1 MPKKLINKR
10 KVIILGSGKKLYK
23 NLEKIEKKIFNEN
36 LFVISLNAFKSIKE
50 KLINLRVSCHPL
62 RIFSDKNR
70 FKKLKNTFIIPYS
83 SMKPDLRKIFLKN
96 KINFLDYGLKFK
108 NQVEV
113 KKNFC
118 TLPFPLALGYSLAIS
133 IAGNAKSIVVAGF
146 DGYEKSDQ
154 ANDQTSILLKIF
166 KKKFKSYKIKSLTKT
181 KYNFS

>member
-1 MPKKLINKR
+1 
-10 KVIILGSGKKLYK
+10 
-23 NLEKIEKKIFNEN
+23 
-36 LFVISLNAFKSIKE
+36 
-50 KLINLRVSCHPL
+50 
-62 RIFSDKNR
+62 
-70 FKKLKNTFIIPYS
+70 
-83 SMKPDLRKIFLKN
+83 MKPDLRKIFLKN